1 MQESVG
7 AREFMKNLF
16 FMHDLSES
24 EERFEGL
31 YSKRGESCDGRSPEK
46 DPTSVE
52 PDLRRREKTQFHSKL
67 RSGSRAAE
75 TLELTRGSPER

>member
-31 YSKRGESCDGRSPEK
+31 YSKRSESFNGRPPAK

-52 PDLRRREKTQFHSKL
+52 PELR
-67 RSGSRAAE
+67 
-75 TLELTRGSPER
+75 

>member
-31 YSKRGESCDGRSPEK
+31 YSKRSESFNGRSPAK

-52 PDLRRREKTQFHSKL
+52 PELR
-67 RSGSRAAE
+67 
-75 TLELTRGSPER
+75 